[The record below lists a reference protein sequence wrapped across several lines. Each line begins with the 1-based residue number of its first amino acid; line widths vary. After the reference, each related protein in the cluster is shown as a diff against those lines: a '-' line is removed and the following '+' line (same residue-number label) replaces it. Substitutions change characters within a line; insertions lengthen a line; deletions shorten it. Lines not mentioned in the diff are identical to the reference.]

1 MREDVFLLGRPIES
15 LQTMLRQLSYGY
27 EALPFLAPDGRF
39 GEETL
44 EAVMIFQ
51 REFGLPVTG
60 RVDNATW
67 DEVVRRFDAWTQ
79 ERAKPNPLR
88 AFPARPF
95 QLEAGDRDDVAVL
108 VQTLFGILSGVVDGI
123 TDGEHDGIGG
133 APACLAD
140 QPFPGYFISL
150 DPWAVIFKVIVPD
163 PREQHHVIGIQ
174 FDSSIAV
181 YSHSAADPSA
191 ARSIFLNNIVY
202 N

>member
-95 QLEAGDRDDVAVL
+95 RLEAGDRDDVAVL

-123 TDGEHDGIGG
+123 TDGEHDGMHTG
-133 APACLAD
+133 ASVDNTVLLQRASGLPTTGVMDKATWNKLARLYD
-140 QPFPGYFISL
+140 VL
-150 DPWAVIFKVIVPD
+150 IVRR
-163 PREQHHVIGIQ
+163 RELEREKPQT
-174 FDSSIAV
+174 A
-181 YSHSAADPSA
+181 
-191 ARSIFLNNIVY
+191 LEKK
-202 N
+202 